1 MSALCET
8 MPLSTLLAGISD
20 VDAADDRVVS
30 DLALDSRTVG
40 AGCCFVA
47 LGGRR
52 DDGWR
57 HAADAVARGAVA
69 VLAERPHDAVPGS
82 VPVVHVPA
90 LRRLLGDLANRFFAT
105 PSRSVRVFA
114 VTGTNGKTTVA
125 HLAAQA
131 LVALEGAAGYIGTL
145 GAGPLHALEANPN
158 TTPDVI
164 TINRWLARLR
174 AAGTPAATLEA
185 SSHALDQGR
194 LDGLRIRAAAFTNL
208 GRDHL
213 DYHGDM
219 AHYAG
224 AKRRLFELPGVA
236 AAVIN
241 IDDPFG
247 AELAAAYACRLPLLT
262 CSSGHGRGA
271 PSQHADL
278 TAHAITLDA
287 DGLRF
292 ELVAGERRLPVRT
305 RLIGRF
311 NVDNLLV
318 IAGLLR
324 AGGHD
329 LATIAGVLG
338 RLEAVPGR
346 LQACGSNARGA
357 RVFIDYAHG
366 PDSLAAV
373 LATLR
378 ELDPRRLHVV
388 FGCGGDRDRGKR
400 ALMGA
405 CAEQGADRVIV
416 TSDNPRSERAT
427 DIAAEVLAGMRAPAD
442 AVVIADRAD
451 AIHAAIGAAGAG
463 DIVLIAGK
471 GHETT
476 QEIDGRRR
484 PFSDYQ
490 QVRLALAGGE
500 A

>member
-1 MSALCET
+1 MNALSAT
-8 MPLSTLLAGISD
+8 MPLSTLLAGICD
-20 VDAADDRVVS
+20 VAAANDRVIS
-30 DLALDSRTVG
+30 DLALDSRAV
-40 AGCCFVA
+40 ASGCCFLAV
-47 LGGRR
+47 GGHR
-52 DDGWR
+52 DDGFR
-57 HAADAVARGAVA
+57 YAADAVARGAVA
-69 VLAERPHDAVPGS
+69 VLAERPHDEVAGG

-90 LRRLLGDLANRFFAT
+90 LRRLLGELANRFFDT

-131 LVALEGAAGYIGTL
+131 LSILEGAAGYIGTL
-145 GAGPLHALEANPN
+145 GAGPLEALEANPN

-164 TINRWLARLR
+164 SINRWLARLR

-194 LDGLRIRAAAFTNL
+194 LDGVRIHAAAFTNL

-219 AHYAG
+219 AHYAA
-224 AKRRLFELPGVA
+224 AKRRLFELPDVA
-236 AAVIN
+236 AAVVN

-247 AELAAAYACRLPLLT
+247 AELAAAFGPRVPLLT

-271 PSQHADL
+271 VPGHADL
-278 TAHAITLDA
+278 AARAIGLDA

-292 ELVAGERRLPVRT
+292 ELVAGTRCLPVAT

-318 IAGLLR
+318 IAGLLQ

-329 LATIAGVLG
+329 LATIAEVLG

-346 LQACGSNARGA
+346 LQACGTSVRGA

-366 PDSLAAV
+366 PDSLAAA
-373 LATLR
+373 LTTLR
-378 ELDPRRLHVV
+378 ELGPRRLHVV

-400 ALMGA
+400 AQMGA

-416 TSDNPRSERAT
+416 TSDNPRSERAA
-427 DIAAEVLAGMRAPAD
+427 DIAAAVVAGMRAPTD
-442 AVVIADRAD
+442 AVLIEDRAE
-451 AIHAAIGAAGAG
+451 AIRAAIDAAGPG
-463 DIVLIAGK
+463 DIVLVAGK

-476 QEIDGRRR
+476 QEIAGRRL
-484 PFSDYQ
+484 PFSDQQ
-490 QVRLALAGGE
+490 QVRLALAGG
-500 A
+500 AA